1 MQEQGEPAA
10 SARMQDMSAGQAYV
24 LRLKDVLANESFRLS
39 ACFSAT
45 AALLTL
51 VLFGFIFWQTA
62 SSETRRIDAFLTLEA
77 RQVADQP
84 EAELRRAVETRLAN
98 DFHRV
103 NFVGLFGAD
112 GVALAGNLRRL
123 PDGVRADGRVHAA
136 AIDLDPASTTRRNA
150 FRVVERRLPDG
161 RILAIGR
168 DILELQQ
175 LRRVVLRALL
185 LGLLPAS
192 ALSLVA
198 GAMLSLRALSKV
210 RAMDRTLGRIMRGDL
225 QQRLRVG
232 SGRDSLDQLARSVNG
247 ALDEIGRLVGEIS
260 SVGASIA
267 HDLRTPLSR
276 LRARLELHRAYPD
289 GSDANLV
296 IEHSLSDLN
305 RTLTIITA
313 LLRIG
318 EIESGRR
325 RAGFQPVDVGEAC
338 AEIFDLYEPLA
349 EAKLVGLAWRAG
361 TPATLLADRELLLEA
376 LANLTENAIKFSPPG
391 GMVTLS
397 LVHGAQG
404 CTIRVSDT
412 GPGVP
417 EGERAAILGRFYRS
431 DPRRARPGHGLGLSI
446 VDAIARLHGFT
457 LAVGGDSSG
466 AIFELFCPWQPRAAW
481 PVAPD
486 RAPAPDWIVEPT
498 ADPSQDRRP

>member
-1 MQEQGEPAA
+1 MAEESGE
-10 SARMQDMSAGQAYV
+10 GAYDI
-24 LRLKDVLANESFRLS
+24 RLNDILTNESFRLS
-39 ACFSAT
+39 VYFSSA

-51 VLFGFIFWQTA
+51 ILFGFIFWQTA
-62 SSETRRIDAFLTLEA
+62 GSETRRIDAFLTLEA
-77 RQVADQP
+77 RQVSAQP
-84 EAELRRAVETRLAN
+84 EAELQRAVETRLAN

-103 NFVGLFGAD
+103 NFVGLFGPD

-123 PDGVRADGRVHAA
+123 PDGVGLDGRVHAA
-136 AIDLDPASTTRRNA
+136 TIDLDLGATTKRGT

-168 DILELQQ
+168 NTLELQQ

-192 ALSLVA
+192 ALSLLA
-198 GAMLSLRALSKV
+198 GVLLGMRALSRV
-210 RAMDRTLGRIMRGDL
+210 RSMDRTLDHIMQGDL
-225 QQRLRVG
+225 QRRLKVG
-232 SGRDSLDQLARSVNG
+232 SGRDSLDHLARSVNG
-247 ALDEIGRLVGEIS
+247 ALDEINRLIGEIR
-260 SVGASIA
+260 SVGDAIA

-289 GSDANLV
+289 GSDADLV
-296 IEHSLSDLN
+296 IEQSLSDLN

-318 EIESGRR
+318 EIENGRR
-325 RAGFQPVDVGEAC
+325 RAGFQPVDVGGVC

-349 EAKLVGLAWRAG
+349 EAKPVAFRCEISGS
-361 TPATLLADRELLLEA
+361 TTLLADRELLLEA
-376 LANLTENAIKFSPPG
+376 LANLMENAIKFTPPDG
-391 GMVTLS
+391 AVTLA
-397 LVHGAQG
+397 LAGGVQG

-431 DPRRARPGHGLGLSI
+431 DPRRSRPGHGLGLSI

-457 LAVGGDSSG
+457 LVVGGDASG
-466 AIFELFCPWQPRAAW
+466 AVFELVCPKRPDNPPLLAPQGTQAPVRA
-481 PVAPD
+481 
-486 RAPAPDWIVEPT
+486 EP
-498 ADPSQDRRP
+498 

>member
-1 MQEQGEPAA
+1 
-10 SARMQDMSAGQAYV
+10 MQDTAPGQAHGI
-24 LRLKDVLANESFRLS
+24 RLKDILANESFRLS
-39 ACFSAT
+39 AYFSAT

-62 SSETRRIDAFLTLEA
+62 SAELRRIDAFLTLEA
-77 RQVADQP
+77 RQVANQP
-84 EAELRRAVETRLAN
+84 EVELQRAVETRLAN

-103 NFVGLFGAD
+103 NFVGLFSAD
-112 GVALAGNLRRL
+112 GMALAGNLRHL
-123 PDGVRADGRVHAA
+123 PDGVHADGRVHAA
-136 AIDLDPASTTRRNA
+136 VIDLDLGDTTQRSA

-168 DILELQQ
+168 DTLELRQ
-175 LRRVVLRALL
+175 LRHVVLRALL

-192 ALSLVA
+192 VLSLAA
-198 GAMLSLRALSKV
+198 GALLSTRALSRV
-210 RAMDRTLGRIMRGDL
+210 RAMDRTLGHIMHGDL
-225 QQRLRVG
+225 QRRLKVG

-247 ALDEIGRLVGEIS
+247 ALDEIGRLVGEIRG
-260 SVGASIA
+260 VGDAIA

-276 LRARLELHRAYPD
+276 LRARLELHRTYPD

-296 IEHSLSDLN
+296 IEHTLSDLN

-325 RAGFQPVDVGEAC
+325 RAGFQPVDIGEVC
-338 AEIFDLYEPLA
+338 DEIFDLYEPLA
-349 EAKLVGLAWRAG
+349 EAKPVSLAWQAG
-361 TPATLLADRELLLEA
+361 TTTTLLADRELLLEA
-376 LANLTENAIKFSPPG
+376 LANLVENAIKFTPPG
-391 GMVTLS
+391 GRVTLA
-397 LVHGAQG
+397 LVQGAQG

-417 EGERAAILGRFYRS
+417 ESERAAILGRFYRS

-446 VDAIARLHGFT
+446 VDAIVRLHGFA
-457 LAVGGDSSG
+457 LAIGGDSSG
-466 AIFELFCPWQPRAAW
+466 AVFELFCPQRPPTGW
-481 PVAPD
+481 PVAAVCTSVPG
-486 RAPAPDWIVEPT
+486 RIVQPV
-498 ADPSQDRRP
+498 ADPPQDHDQ